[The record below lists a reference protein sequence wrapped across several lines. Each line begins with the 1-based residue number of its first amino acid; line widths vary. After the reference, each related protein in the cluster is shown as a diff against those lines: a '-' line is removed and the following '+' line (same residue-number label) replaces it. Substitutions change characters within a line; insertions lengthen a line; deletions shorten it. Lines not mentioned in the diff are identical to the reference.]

1 MERPRFGVHFL
12 VNTLLVM
19 TLVPKCVAL
28 FVLAARKLIA
38 GLWPFLISARHAVA
52 CSCSAALAL
61 ASSSSLAHLSL
72 VLISSVIFQLVLF
85 LATSN
90 SFRRRWGINNQEWL

>member
-72 VLISSVIFQLVLF
+72 VLISSVIPHPGHLRLLWPPCLPTDVLSDSR
-85 LATSN
+85 AS
-90 SFRRRWGINNQEWL
+90 